1 MNLLDDIERA
11 IDDGVNVVKSI
22 CKDQRVVPGGG
33 AAEIEVAKRL
43 AQVGDKATGL
53 NQYSI
58 KKFAESL
65 EVVPRT
71 LAENAG
77 MDSTEVISS
86 LYAAHQKEG
95 GVTVGVNI
103 EVGSTAFV
111 SHRIVEL
118 IAASS
123 LQPEQDEITRDM
135 AATDIWDSLA
145 VKVQAIK
152 LATNAALTVLSVDQI
167 IMSKPAGLVSSAPFF
182 LPYLF
187 TDVSDLQQRT
197 QSSQGSNGRR

>member
-103 EVGSTAFV
+103 EVGSLGV
-111 SHRIVEL
+111 
-118 IAASS
+118 ASVPNRS
-123 LQPEQDEITRDM
+123 I
-135 AATDIWDSLA
+135 
-145 VKVQAIK
+145 
-152 LATNAALTVLSVDQI
+152 N
-167 IMSKPAGLVSSAPFF
+167 
-182 LPYLF
+182 
-187 TDVSDLQQRT
+187 
-197 QSSQGSNGRR
+197 